1 MNSFRLNSGFTR
13 KVREIYRISRLQA
26 PPGPG
31 ADAEEYQDY
40 FYAHQDDE
48 CYWELEF
55 HRDQHWSQAD
65 WDLIYETPH
74 AGVITNLIEVCYW
87 ASLGTE
93 EGRSISFRLMFSPP
107 FYGRDSL
114 VLEKPI
120 GFNTNQLIKFAP
132 AVHSPQSV
140 IGVWYINERELGI
153 WGFTGSVR
161 SRAMWLSLK
170 TFGPGHLLLDL
181 PMQEQNS
188 YSGREERP
196 RALIS
201 GSKVSFLGSIPNPFS
216 LPTRV
221 GKFGLPDLRSLRLLS
236 LGGRRSLRRTVQ
248 QMWELGLGGILLVV
262 FDDDENWKD
271 SIRTSLC
278 LGPKQVPEVPKWE
291 KRKESKDAVKA
302 AVDDVERF
310 YVWEERL
317 QHYTTL
323 LAKLT
328 AIDGATVVNHSGSV
342 LAFGAKI
349 RPADSNIGPDK
360 VLVSDLIEQ
369 TEELV
374 SLASLGGTRHQSAA
388 QFVFDQPDSLAI
400 VVSQDRRV
408 SVMRYNKDRTIV
420 EVTKHAEYVF

>member
-1 MNSFRLNSGFTR
+1 
-13 KVREIYRISRLQA
+13 LQL
-26 PPGPG
+26 PPVPEE
-31 ADAEEYQDY
+31 DAEAYQDY
-40 FYAHQDDE
+40 LYAHQEDE
-48 CYWELEF
+48 CYWELEL
-55 HRDQHWSQAD
+55 HRCQHWSQAD
-65 WDLIYETPH
+65 WDLVYETPD
-74 AGVITNLIEVCYW
+74 AGVITNLIEVCFW

-93 EGRSISFRLMFSPP
+93 EGRNVKFRLMFSPP
-107 FYGRDSL
+107 FYGRVSL

-120 GFNTNQLIKFAP
+120 DFNTNQLIKFAP
-132 AVHSPQSV
+132 AVHSPRSV
-140 IGVWYINERELGI
+140 IGVWYINKRELGI
-153 WGFTGSVR
+153 WGFTGLVR
-161 SRAMWLSLK
+161 SHAMWLYLK

-181 PMQEQNS
+181 PTREQNL

-196 RALIS
+196 RALIN
-201 GSKVSFLGSIPNPFS
+201 GSKVSFLSSIPNPFS
-216 LPTRV
+216 LPSRV
-221 GKFGLPDLRSLRLLS
+221 DEFGLPDFRSLWF
-236 LGGRRSLRRTVQ
+236 GGHRSLRRTVQ
-248 QMWELGLGGILLVV
+248 QMWELGIGGILLVV
-262 FDDDENWKD
+262 FDADENWKD

-278 LGPKQVPEVPKWE
+278 LGPKQVPEFPKWE
-291 KRKESKDAVKA
+291 RRKESKDAVKA

-310 YVWEERL
+310 YLWEERL

-328 AIDGATVVNHSGSV
+328 AIDGATIVNHSGSV

-349 RPADSNIGPDK
+349 RPVDSNSGPDK